1 MSGLVQILRR
11 LGSPDAVSWPVFW
24 VSLAMNAFLV
34 FAGSLDTG
42 LTLGEQLVLLFCAQ
56 AAVMGFLWLCRLT
69 VLRYA
74 ARRPRP
80 VVTLMCFVGA
90 GLARGVT
97 AAVLHTA
104 FLGPD
109 TTRLGTRLLAGVV
122 AVVGFLVP
130 TSIIVASWRDY
141 RDRRAQLFIRQAQL
155 ADTANRLVADI
166 AERDRSVVDR
176 IRSELDRV
184 LAGADPRARLQQW
197 SQEVIRPLSHQLA
210 SEVDDAAPRAVVSE
224 RVRAAAVV
232 DRATCGRPL
241 MPITTAIAVNVIA
254 FLAIWVAYGVWLTL
268 VYVAV
273 VFTSGAVLLWLANR
287 LVAVVSGF
295 RVIVRALVMMISLV
309 MVGLAVG
316 ELAHLVL
323 PERELTYSIIRGN
336 AILFLAFGVGLA
348 LARAVSHELRRTL
361 VDLEAADAQL
371 TWQVARLRLVQWAQG
386 ARFARAL
393 HGPVQGS
400 IALAVERLRAAPD
413 DQVEVLSQLRTS
425 LMDSLDGD
433 AAAPS
438 WPEGLERLS
447 SSWKGVCRVTVDDA
461 EGCGERLDAD
471 ADCRE
476 MALEIVSE
484 AVSNAV
490 RHGKASQVWIAVS
503 CGVDRVD
510 ITVWDDGA
518 GGVAESSGLG
528 TRVLESCALAWSR
541 EPAAGASTLQATLPL
556 GPDLGAPSRDQSA
569 SSRAWTP

>member
-1 MSGLVQILRR
+1 M
-11 LGSPDAVSWPVFW
+11 SWPVVW
-24 VSLAMNAFLV
+24 VSLLMNAFLV
-34 FAGSLDTG
+34 FTGSLDTG
-42 LTLGEQLVLLFCAQ
+42 LSLGEQLVLLASTQ
-56 AAVMGFLWLCRLT
+56 VAVMGFLWLCRIT
-69 VLRYA
+69 VLRHA
-74 ARRPRP
+74 AQRPRP

-97 AAVLHTA
+97 AAVLHTV

-130 TSIIVASWRDY
+130 AAIIVASWRDY

-155 ADTANRLVADI
+155 AETAERLVADI

-184 LAGADPRARLQQW
+184 LTGTDPRAQLQQL

-210 SEVDDAAPRAVVSE
+210 SEVDDATPRPVVPE
-224 RVRAAAVV
+224 RVRAAVVV
-232 DRATCGRPL
+232 DRATSGAPL
-241 MPITTAIAVNVIA
+241 MPITTAIAANVIA

-268 VYVAV
+268 VYIAV

-287 LVAVVSGF
+287 LIAVVSGL
-295 RVIVRALVMMISLV
+295 RVIVRALVMMIALV
-309 MVGLAVG
+309 LVGLAVG
-316 ELAHLVL
+316 ELAYLVL

-348 LARAVSHELRRTL
+348 LARAVSHELRQTL
-361 VDLEAADAQL
+361 LDLEAADAQL

-413 DQVEVLSQLRTS
+413 DQVEVLSQLRAS
-425 LMDSLDGD
+425 LMESLDGD
-433 AAAPS
+433 AAASS
-438 WPEGLERLS
+438 WPKGLERLR
-447 SSWKGVCRVTVDDA
+447 SSWAGVCRITVD
-461 EGCGERLDAD
+461 ETEVCGERLDAD
-471 ADCRE
+471 PDCRE

-490 RHGKASQVWIAVS
+490 RHGKASQVWITVN
-503 CGVDRVD
+503 CHVDRVD
-510 ITVWDDGA
+510 ITVRDDGA
-518 GGVAESSGLG
+518 GGLAERPGLG

-541 EPAAGASTLQATLPL
+541 DPAAGTSTLQASLPH
-556 GPDLGAPSRDQSA
+556 GGAGRLPPA
-569 SSRAWTP
+569 GAA

>member
-1 MSGLVQILRR
+1 MSGLGQVLWR
-11 LGSPDAVSWPVFW
+11 LGSPAAVSWPVFW
-24 VSLAMNAFLV
+24 VSLLMNAFLV
-34 FAGSLDTG
+34 FTGSLDTG
-42 LTLGEQLVLLFCAQ
+42 LSLWEQLVLLASTQ
-56 AAVMGFLWLCRLT
+56 VAVMVFLWLCRIT
-69 VLRYA
+69 VLSHA
-74 ARRPRP
+74 AQRPRP

-97 AAVLHTA
+97 AAVLHTV

-109 TTRLGTRLLAGVV
+109 TTRLGTRLLAGLV

-130 TSIIVASWRDY
+130 TAIIVASWRDY

-155 ADTANRLVADI
+155 AETADRLVADI

-184 LAGADPRARLQQW
+184 LTGADPRAQLQQL

-210 SEVDDAAPRAVVSE
+210 SEVDDAAPRAVVPE

-232 DRATCGRPL
+232 DRATSGTPL
-241 MPITTAIAVNVIA
+241 MPITTAIAANVIA
-254 FLAIWVAYGVWLTL
+254 FLAIWVVYGVWLTL
-268 VYVAV
+268 VYIAV
-273 VFTSGAVLLWLANR
+273 VFTSGALLLWLANR
-287 LVAVVSGF
+287 LMAMISGL
-295 RVIVRALVMMISLV
+295 RVIVRALVMMIALV
-309 MVGLAVG
+309 LVGLAVG
-316 ELAHLVL
+316 ELAYLVL

-348 LARAVSHELRRTL
+348 LARAVSHELRQTL
-361 VDLEAADAQL
+361 LDLEAADAQL

-400 IALAVERLRAAPD
+400 IAVAVERLRAAQD
-413 DQVEVLSQLRTS
+413 DQVEVLTQLRTS

-433 AAAPS
+433 TAASS
-438 WPEGLERLS
+438 WPEGVERLR
-447 SSWKGVCRVTVDDA
+447 SSWEGVCCITVDDV
-461 EGCGERLDAD
+461 EMCGERLDAD

-476 MALEIVSE
+476 MALEILSE

-490 RHGKASQVWIAVS
+490 RHGKASQVWIAVN
-503 CGVDRVD
+503 CHVDRVD
-510 ITVWDDGA
+510 ITVRDDGV
-518 GGVAESSGLG
+518 GGVAEAPGLG

-541 EPAAGASTLQATLPL
+541 DPAAGASTLKATLPL
-556 GPDLGAPSRDQSA
+556 GAALADR
-569 SSRAWTP
+569 

>member
-1 MSGLVQILRR
+1 MSGLGQVLRR
-11 LGSPDAVSWPVFW
+11 LGSPAAVSWPVFW
-24 VSLAMNAFLV
+24 VSLLMNTFLV

-42 LTLGEQLVLLFCAQ
+42 LTVSEQALLLGSTQV
-56 AAVMGFLWLCRLT
+56 AVMGFLWLCRVT

-74 ARRPRP
+74 AQRPRP
-80 VVTLMCFVGA
+80 LVTFTCFVGA
-90 GLARGVT
+90 GLACGIT
-97 AAVLHTA
+97 AAALHTM

-109 TTRLGTRLLAGVV
+109 ATRLGTRLLAGVV

-130 TSIIVASWRDY
+130 TAIIVASWRDY

-155 ADTANRLVADI
+155 ADAANRLVADI

-184 LAGADPRARLQQW
+184 LTDADPRAQLQRW

-210 SEVDDAAPRAVVSE
+210 SEVDDAAPRAVVPE

-232 DRATCGRPL
+232 DRATSGTPL
-241 MPITTAIAVNVIA
+241 MPITTAIAANVIA
-254 FLAIWVAYGVWLTL
+254 FLAIWVVYGVWLTL

-287 LVAVVSGF
+287 LVAVVSGLN
-295 RVIVRALVMMISLV
+295 VIVRVLVMLSALVLV
-309 MVGLAVG
+309 GVAVG
-316 ELAHLVL
+316 ELAYLVL
-323 PERELTYSIIRGN
+323 PERELTFSIVRGN
-336 AILFLAFGVGLA
+336 AILFLAFGVGFA

-371 TWQVARLRLVQWAQG
+371 TWRVARLRLVQWAQG

-400 IALAVERLRAAPD
+400 IAVAVERLRDAPD

-433 AAAPS
+433 AAASS
-438 WPEGLERLS
+438 WPEGFERLR
-447 SSWKGVCRVTVDDA
+447 SSWEGVCRITVDDSQL
-461 EGCGERLDAD
+461 CGERLDAD

-490 RHGKASQVWIAVS
+490 RHGKASQVWIAMN
-503 CGVDRVD
+503 CHVDRVD
-510 ITVWDDGA
+510 ITVRDDGA
-518 GGVAESSGLG
+518 GGEAQVPGLG

-541 EPAAGASTLQATLPL
+541 DSAPGASILQATLPL
-556 GPDLGAPSRDQSA
+556 VPDLGAPPRDQSV
-569 SSRAWTP
+569 STRTLIP